1 MVRNRRRVRE
11 FTIDN
16 MEIKITTYTDN
27 EKVYEDKHFGEFS
40 EEISSEKIVYN
51 DKNEKKIKIFID
63 KIKES
68 VSILVSME
76 KKSRNNLVMY
86 EIVYNIFFDRNEKQ
100 QNKLKI
106 LIKKN

>member
-40 EEISSEKIVYN
+40 EEISYEKIVYN
-51 DKNEKKIKIFID
+51 DKNEKKKKFLLT
-63 KIKES
+63 KSKK
-68 VSILVSME
+68 VLV
-76 KKSRNNLVMY
+76 
-86 EIVYNIFFDRNEKQ
+86 
-100 QNKLKI
+100 
-106 LIKKN
+106 